1 MALMRKCIMTKPSSF
16 QEAMQ
21 EPTWVDA
28 MVEEYDS
35 IVRKNAWEIVPRSV
49 DKLVVGSRWIYK
61 VKQVGDGSV
70 EKYKAKFVAR
80 GFS

>member
-1 MALMRKCIMTKPSSF
+1 MTEPYSF

-21 EPTWVDA
+21 EPTWVDP

-35 IVRKNAWEIVPRSV
+35 IFRKNAWEIVPRPV

-61 VKQVGDGSV
+61 VNQAVDGGV
-70 EKYKAKFVAR
+70 EK
-80 GFS
+80 